1 MQMDKKSPHAYYSN
15 DILSKYKSLDK
26 YSLVFVLAKMVRKG
40 IAKSQHDAL
49 TKLAE
54 ETVDLT
60 NLFVEEEPEIST
72 SDDET
77 EETTKTT

>member
-1 MQMDKKSPHAYYSN
+1 MQMDKKSPNAYYSN

-26 YSLVFVLAKMVRKG
+26 YSLVFVLTKMIRKG

-49 TKLAE
+49 KQLE
-54 ETVDLT
+54 EGVDLT

-72 SDDET
+72 SDEEIKET
-77 EETTKTT
+77 P

>member
-1 MQMDKKSPHAYYSN
+1 MQMDKKSPNAYYSN

-26 YSLVFVLAKMVRKG
+26 YSLVFVLTKMIRKG

-49 TKLAE
+49 KQLE
-54 ETVDLT
+54 EKTVDLT
-60 NLFVEEEPEIST
+60 NLFAEEEPEIST

-77 EETTKTT
+77 EETT

>member
-1 MQMDKKSPHAYYSN
+1 MQMDKKSPNAYYSN

-26 YSLVFVLAKMVRKG
+26 YSLVFILTKMIRKG

-49 TKLAE
+49 KQLE
-54 ETVDLT
+54 EGVDLT

-72 SDDET
+72 NDE
-77 EETTKTT
+77 EIKETP

>member
-1 MQMDKKSPHAYYSN
+1 MDKKSPNAYYSN

-26 YSLVFVLAKMVRKG
+26 YSLVFVLTKMIRKG

-49 TKLAE
+49 KQLE
-54 ETVDLT
+54 EGVDLT

-72 SDDET
+72 NDE
-77 EETTKTT
+77 EIKETP

>member
-1 MQMDKKSPHAYYSN
+1 MQMDKKSPNAYYSN

-26 YSLVFVLAKMVRKG
+26 YSLVFILTKMIRKG

-49 TKLAE
+49 KQLE
-54 ETVDLT
+54 EGVDLT

-72 SDDET
+72 SDEEIKET
-77 EETTKTT
+77 P

>member
-1 MQMDKKSPHAYYSN
+1 MQLDKKSPNAYYSN

-26 YSLVFVLAKMVRKG
+26 YSLVFILTKMIRKG

-49 TKLAE
+49 KQLE
-54 ETVDLT
+54 EGVDLT

-72 SDDET
+72 SDEEIKET
-77 EETTKTT
+77 P

>member
-1 MQMDKKSPHAYYSN
+1 MLMDKKYPHAYYSN

-26 YSLVFVLAKMVRKG
+26 YSLVFVLTKMIRKG

-49 TKLAE
+49 KQLE
-54 ETVDLT
+54 EKTVDLT
-60 NLFVEEEPEIST
+60 NLFAEEEPEIST

-77 EETTKTT
+77 EETT

>member
-1 MQMDKKSPHAYYSN
+1 MQMDKKSPKAYYSN

-26 YSLVFVLAKMVRKG
+26 YSLVFVLTKMIRKG

-49 TKLAE
+49 KQLE
-54 ETVDLT
+54 EGVDLT

-72 SDDET
+72 SDEEIKET
-77 EETTKTT
+77 P

>member
-1 MQMDKKSPHAYYSN
+1 MCIRDR
-15 DILSKYKSLDK
+15 YKSLDK

>member
-1 MQMDKKSPHAYYSN
+1 MDKKSPNAYYSN

-26 YSLVFVLAKMVRKG
+26 YSLVFVLSKMIRKG

-49 TKLAE
+49 KQLE
-54 ETVDLT
+54 EGVDLT

-72 SDDET
+72 SDEEIKET
-77 EETTKTT
+77 KETP